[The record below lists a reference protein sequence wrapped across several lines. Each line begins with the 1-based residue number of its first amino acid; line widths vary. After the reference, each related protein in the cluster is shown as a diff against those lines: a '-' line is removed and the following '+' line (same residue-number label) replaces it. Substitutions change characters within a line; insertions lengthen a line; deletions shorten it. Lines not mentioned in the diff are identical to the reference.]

1 MFCAVGNTDATV
13 EKVLFLNGG
22 QG

>member
-1 MFCAVGNTDATV
+1 MFCAVSNTDATV